1 MAYSPDHAFY
11 TKGVLRLVLVLV
23 GLSLAG
29 YMVGPSRY
37 WRSKGNSTTQA
48 PCPLCV
54 CDCSSEDFLPLHLE
68 IINSSLPDCGKNDP
82 DMKEE
87 MKKDFVA
94 LLSEELNLRKAVA
107 NDTIEHTKA
116 LVIDARKTFSHY
128 RREAEKCSTGVET
141 CEEARERAEREL
153 AEEVKLS
160 ELWEKRAREHGW

>member
-1 MAYSPDHAFY
+1 MAYPPDHEFY
-11 TKGVLRLVLVLV
+11 TKGVLRLVLVLA

-29 YMVGPSRY
+29 YIVGPSWY
-37 WRSKGNSTTQA
+37 WRLEGNSTTQA

-54 CDCSSEDFLPLHLE
+54 CNCSSEDFLPVHLE
-68 IINSSLPDCGKNDP
+68 IISSSLADCGKNDP

-107 NDTIEHTKA
+107 NDTIEHSKTS
-116 LVIDARKTFSHY
+116 VRDARKTFSHY
-128 RREAEKCSTGVET
+128 RREAQKCSAGVET
-141 CEEARERAEREL
+141 CEEARQRAEREL

-160 ELWEKRAREHGW
+160 ALWEKRAREHG